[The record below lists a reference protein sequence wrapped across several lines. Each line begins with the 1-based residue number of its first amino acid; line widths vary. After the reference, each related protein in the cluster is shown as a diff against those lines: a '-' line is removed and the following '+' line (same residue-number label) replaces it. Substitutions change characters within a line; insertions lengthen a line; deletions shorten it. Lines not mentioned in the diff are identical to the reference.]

1 MGNVCGSTAV
11 KGDSISS
18 SPSGGGGGAVAEI
31 QTNDASAP
39 HNKHVLAE
47 AAPQNGDS
55 AHSRASTDGKGGSDQ
70 RRGSLGDAAYNCH
83 SVQSV
88 KGDEPASISIKVA
101 PAPPP
106 DEYPEIRA
114 AVQAA
119 QKEVKAGTKLKFA
132 NLYTLGQV
140 IGTGHYARCAPCA
153 VLSVPCG
160 SPAAVSPLLPGCRH
174 VHCNSA
180 AHLSTRPTHQIL
192 VHISATPLW
201 HATELAVC
209 SPCVCPPA
217 GCKLQRL

>member
-18 SPSGGGGGAVAEI
+18 SPNGGGGAVAEI
-31 QTNDASAP
+31 RTNDASAP
-39 HNKHVLAE
+39 PNKHVLAE
-47 AAPQNGDS
+47 AGPQNGDS

-70 RRGSLGDAAYNCH
+70 RRGSLGDNAAYNCH

-119 QKEVKAGTKLKFA
+119 QKEVKAGAKLKFA

-140 IGTGHYARCAPCA
+140 IGTGHYARCVSCA
-153 VLSVPCG
+153 VGPVRQS
-160 SPAAVSPLLPGCRH
+160 SS
-174 VHCNSA
+174 SA
-180 AHLSTRPTHQIL
+180 A
-192 VHISATPLW
+192 SAARLP
-201 HATELAVC
+201 A
-209 SPCVCPPA
+209 CV
-217 GCKLQRL
+217 L